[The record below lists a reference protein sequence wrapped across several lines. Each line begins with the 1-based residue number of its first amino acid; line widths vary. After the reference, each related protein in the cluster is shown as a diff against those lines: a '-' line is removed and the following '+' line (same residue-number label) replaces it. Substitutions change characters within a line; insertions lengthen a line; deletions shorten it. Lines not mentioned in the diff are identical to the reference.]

1 MLERLERIPFPA
13 QLDRIIIFSGLV
25 VGLVA
30 TPILAVLILLLAIN
44 TITAP
49 ELIFWLVAA
58 LVVSGALAA
67 VLLPNIV
74 HATLS
79 VVVTL
84 LGVAA
89 IFLLLGSEFLAL
101 VQILIYGG
109 GVTILLLFG
118 LMLTNASDDP
128 IVSDGA
134 QKPFAFIVGITLA
147 AVIGGALLDQNWADT
162 EAATVP
168 FSALGER
175 LFRDFGAP
183 FEIASLVLIVAL
195 IGAIAIAGR
204 DRDEPDDSAEDAAA
218 GGETS

>member
-1 MLERLERIPFPA
+1 MLERLARVPFPA
-13 QLDRIIIFSGLV
+13 QLDRIIIFGGV
-25 VGLVA
+25 VAGAVL
-30 TPILAVLILLLAIN
+30 TPVLALLILLLALD

-49 ELIFWLVAA
+49 ELVFWLAAGLIVA
-58 LVVSGALAA
+58 GALGA

-79 VVVTL
+79 LVVTL

-101 VQILIYGG
+101 AQVLIYGG

-118 LMLTNASDDP
+118 LMLTNATDDP

-134 QKPFAFIVGITLA
+134 QKPFAFIVGIMFG
-147 AVIGGALLDQNWADT
+147 AVIGGALLDQGWDDT
-162 EAATVP
+162 AAVAVP
-168 FSALGER
+168 FTTLGER

-204 DRDEPDDSAEDAAA
+204 DRDEPAAEE
-218 GGETS
+218 GEPS